1 MPDRLY
7 IDKEDRLFYQKAEE
21 ENIINFRDKSQKE
34 QFLLAL
40 AIGFENEQ
48 KRELKT
54 KEGFFLSSYMGADD
68 KTLIYAVAL
77 HEHGSV
83 DILADEK
90 EVFNIAEQYA
100 SAGIRILYEAS
111 QKTQF
116 GKFDKHF
123 EKELFET
130 YMKLFEGAETE

>member
-1 MPDRLY
+1 
-7 IDKEDRLFYQKAEE
+7 
-21 ENIINFRDKSQKE
+21 
-34 QFLLAL
+34 
-40 AIGFENEQ
+40 
-48 KRELKT
+48 
-54 KEGFFLSSYMGADD
+54 MGADD

-100 SAGIRILYEAS
+100 SAGIRIFCEAN